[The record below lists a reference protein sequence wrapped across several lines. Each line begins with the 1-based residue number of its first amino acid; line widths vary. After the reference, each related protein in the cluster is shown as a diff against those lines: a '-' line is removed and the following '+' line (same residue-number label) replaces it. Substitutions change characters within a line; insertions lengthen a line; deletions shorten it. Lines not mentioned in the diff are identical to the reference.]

1 MSRTNIVK
9 CVDESTKKTI
19 VEKFN
24 KKSFKTKTKLAKEF
38 DISLRTLNRIL
49 NEKLSEEINWDY
61 IVTKNEITLYRNDD
75 CKTIK
80 EGFPSFN
87 DIKTVL
93 IKNDFSEDSLNT
105 AWRLSCMK
113 KQIETFSEGNI
124 TVDYESKQITYG
136 AFVIE
141 NSLVPR
147 IFTML
152 ETNKDVLPLVKFL
165 DKVMENPDK
174 NIIEQLY
181 PFLKHNDIEINN
193 DGDIIAYRSVT
204 LDYKDFHTRTM
215 DNSIGSVVKMPRSMV
230 NCNPKQTC
238 SEGLHCAAHQY
249 ASSFGIGSNRL
260 MKVLVN
266 PKNVCSVPEDY
277 DGQKMR
283 TCEFTVLEE
292 V

>member
-9 CVDESTKKTI
+9 CVDDSTKKII

-49 NEKLSEEINWDY
+49 NEKLSGEINWDY
-61 IVTKNEITLYRNDD
+61 IVTKNEITLYRNDE

-80 EGFPSFN
+80 KGFPSFN
-87 DIKTVL
+87 DIKSVL
-93 IKNDFSEDSLNT
+93 IKNDFSESSLNT
-105 AWRLSCMK
+105 AWELSCMK

-136 AFVIE
+136 TFVIE

-152 ETNKDVLPLVKFL
+152 ESNKDVIPLVKFL
-165 DKVMENPDK
+165 DKVMDNPDK
-174 NIIEQLY
+174 DIIEQLY

-204 LDYKDFHTRTM
+204 LDYKDFHTRTI
-215 DNSIGSVVKMPRSMV
+215 DNSVGSVVKMPRYMV

-238 SEGLHCAAHQY
+238 SEGLHCAAYQY
-249 ASSFGIGSNRL
+249 ASSFGVGSNRL

-292 V
+292 I